1 MIKKVKEALEKD
13 DIDDIKEAKD
23 KLQER
28 ALALATKAYEEA
40 AKARQAEGGDDT
52 TTDSSSDDNVQEAN
66 YEEK

>member
-23 KLQER
+23 KLQEK
-28 ALALATKAYEEA
+28 AMALATKAYEEA

-52 TTDSSSDDNVQEAN
+52 NTDSSSDDNVPEAN